1 MAETTLLEI
10 QNLAKYFEVG
20 RSLFKKKRHLYAVD
34 GISVYVRTGETL
46 ALVGESGCG
55 KSTTGRLILNLEQ
68 PTGGHIF
75 YRGKDLADY
84 TAKDWKRYRQGVQV
98 VFQDSHS
105 SLNPRKTIRHILT
118 AAMFSSGTIPRKDSQ
133 AAEERARAL
142 MAEVGL
148 KPAETFLAKYPN
160 ELSGGQRQRI
170 GIARALSTNPDLIVA
185 DEPVSSLDVSVKAQ
199 VLNLLDTLQKE
210 KGVAYLFISHELS
223 IVRSIADRVAV
234 MYLGKIVES
243 GPVADVFDAKVHPYT
258 EALISA
264 TPIPDPDT
272 TRNKKRIVLPG
283 GVPSPMDPPKGC
295 PFHPR
300 CFRAEAKCA
309 TEVPPTVEVAPG
321 HHAACHFA
329 EERFAAFS
337 GSSES
342 IRTVKSRLC
351 SQ

>member
-1 MAETTLLEI
+1 MADTILLELR
-10 QNLAKYFEVG
+10 NLSKHFEVG
-20 RSLFKKKRHLYAVD
+20 RSLLSKKKKLYAVD
-34 GISVYVRTGETL
+34 GVSLQVRAGETL

-55 KSTTGRLILNLEQ
+55 KSTTGRLILNLEE
-68 PTGGHIF
+68 PTGGSIL
-75 YRGKDLADY
+75 YRGKDFAEY
-84 TAKDWKRYRQGVQV
+84 TAGDWRKYRQAVQV

-118 AAMFSSGTIPRKDSQ
+118 AAMFASGAVPRAHKQ
-133 AAEERARAL
+133 EAEQRAAAAL
-142 MAEVGL
+142 AEVGL
-148 KPAETFLAKYPN
+148 KPPHTFLSKYPN

-199 VLNLLDTLQKE
+199 VLKLLDTLQKE
-210 KGVAYLFISHELS
+210 KGVAYLFVSHELA

-243 GPVADVFDAKVHPYT
+243 GPVADVFDFKVHPYT

-283 GVPSPMDPPKGC
+283 GVPSPMNPPTGC

-300 CFRAEAKCA
+300 CFCAVPQCA
-309 TEVPPTVEVAPG
+309 TEVPPLQEVAPG
-321 HHAACHFA
+321 HYASC
-329 EERFAAFS
+329 RFAGERYKDSDTGS
-337 GSSES
+337 GSASAS
-342 IRTVKSRLC
+342 AT
-351 SQ
+351 